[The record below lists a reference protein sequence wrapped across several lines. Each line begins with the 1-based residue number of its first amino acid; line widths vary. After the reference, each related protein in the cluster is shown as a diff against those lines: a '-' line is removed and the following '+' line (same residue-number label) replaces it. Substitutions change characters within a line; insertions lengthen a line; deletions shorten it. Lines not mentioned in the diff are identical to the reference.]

1 MLWDITDVV
10 YFYIMSSID
19 RNLNLQE
26 KDVHDFA
33 YDIAQEFDKITSLL
47 DIEVLIPLINKVIHV
62 LELLE
67 QSVKKI
73 EQLEKENSDLNAKY
87 FQVNNEKRTS
97 EKEALNLKLT
107 IEEIEE
113 SYSEEISV
121 LKSFIDKLKT
131 ENKLFQDMLTQK
143 NDVSVEIGDSY
154 KVVIG
159 DQEKIISKLK
169 TNLKNRDNQLE
180 KNYASIEALN
190 TKIEVLSK
198 LNKTL
203 HNQYQHV
210 KDLAVASTFEKSEC
224 EAKLYQQ
231 KQELNSLE
239 DKFHVLK
246 KSLLEKSEDSA
257 KNEYKPPQEKYYLS
271 EESLNFLLQEQ
282 HKLKQKVSK
291 LQVELSSVK
300 KQNDEYKKKFS
311 TVTEIE
317 SSKYKSDGGHIQQ
330 IFHLFLGIIKIGPE
344 LCWFR
349 GI

>member
-1 MLWDITDVV
+1 
-10 YFYIMSSID
+10 MSSID

-47 DIEVLIPLINKVIHV
+47 DIDLLIPLINKVINV

-73 EQLEKENSDLNAKY
+73 EQLEKENSDSNTKY
-87 FQVNNEKRTS
+87 LQLNNERRIS
-97 EKEALNLKLT
+97 EDEIFNLKLT
-107 IEEIEE
+107 IEELEG

-121 LKSFIDKLKT
+121 LKSFIDKLKA
-131 ENKLFQDMLTQK
+131 ENKLLQDLLVEK

-154 KVVIG
+154 KVVIE

-169 TNLKNRDNQLE
+169 SNLKHRDNQLE

-190 TKIEVLSK
+190 TKVEDLSK
-198 LNKTL
+198 LNQTL
-203 HNQYQHV
+203 HNQYQHA
-210 KDLAVASTFEKSEC
+210 KDLAIASTFEKREY

-231 KQELNSLE
+231 KQEFHSLE
-239 DKFHVLK
+239 NKFHMLK

-257 KNEYKPPQEKYYLS
+257 KNEYKPPEEKYYLS

-282 HKLKQKVSK
+282 HNLKQKVSK
-291 LQVELSSVK
+291 LQVELSSIK

-317 SSKYKSDGGHIQQ
+317 SSKYKSDAGRIQQ
-330 IFHLFLGIIKIGPE
+330 IFHLFLGIINIGPE